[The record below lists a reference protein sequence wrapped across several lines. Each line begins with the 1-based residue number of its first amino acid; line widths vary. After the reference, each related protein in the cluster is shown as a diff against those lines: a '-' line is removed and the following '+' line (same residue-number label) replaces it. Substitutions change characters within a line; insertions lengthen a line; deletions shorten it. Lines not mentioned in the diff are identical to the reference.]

1 MRKVGDRVK
10 VEGVTYKAVPEWLP
24 GLCSG
29 CDLLVPTRSCPMGD
43 RCTLADKTI
52 WRRVETETEKP
63 MNETEAK
70 PEVTPAPAWELRIQ
84 TPCSVQELAEML
96 RAFAVPRT
104 VTVEGS
110 VIVVRP

>member
-1 MRKVGDRVK
+1 MRKVGDRV
-10 VEGVTYKAVPEWLP
+10 EAGGLAFEAIPERAH
-24 GLCSG
+24 GMCFG
-29 CDLLVPTRSCPMGD
+29 CDVFQIAAVGPCGQGCFGSG
-43 RCTLADKTI
+43 TI
-52 WRRVETETEKP
+52 LRRVETETEKP

-70 PEVTPAPAWELRIQ
+70 PAPTAAPAWELRIQ